1 GISVTSRTEL
11 LMIIIGA
18 LFVIETVSVVIQ
30 IVVFRT
36 SGKRF
41 FRMAPIHH
49 HFENGGWAETAAV
62 VRFWLIAAMAAMA
75 GVAIFYGDWLADS
88 GIGLVG

>member
-1 GISVTSRTEL
+1 MTSRTEL

-49 HFENGGWAETAAV
+49 HFENGGWAETAVV